1 MRVMMLLTAMVF
13 GGCAN
18 QPSTPTSGDTPAQTS
33 ASAAVLPGASD
44 TDPEAQRLALAKK
57 LHLKVVNQ
65 DGEEVYCKIN
75 MVTGSHIR
83 TDTHCFTAQ
92 ELDHVQKRTD
102 NDLDQLFKP
111 YTPAGQGT
119 LSPGRQK

>member
-1 MRVMMLLTAMVF
+1 MRAMMLLTAMAL
-13 GGCAN
+13 GACAS
-18 QPSTPTSGDTPAQTS
+18 PPTSPNSGGTPAQSS
-33 ASAAVLPGASD
+33 ASSAALPGASD
-44 TDPEAQRLALAKK
+44 TDPEEQRLALAKK

-92 ELDHVQKRTD
+92 ELDHLQKRTD

-111 YTPAGQGT
+111 YAPAGQGALT
-119 LSPGRQK
+119 PGRTK

>member
-1 MRVMMLLTAMVF
+1 MRGMMLLTAMVL
-13 GGCAN
+13 GACAS
-18 QPSTPTSGDTPAQTS
+18 QPSTQDSGRTPAQSS
-33 ASAAVLPGASD
+33 ASAALPGASD
-44 TDPEAQRLALAKK
+44 TDPEEQRLALAKK

-65 DGEEVYCKIN
+65 DGEEVYCKTN

-92 ELDHVQKRTD
+92 ELDHLQKRTD

-111 YTPAGQGT
+111 YAPAGQGT
-119 LSPGRQK
+119 LSPGRSK

>member
-1 MRVMMLLTAMVF
+1 MRAMMLLTAMAL

-18 QPSTPTSGDTPAQTS
+18 QPSSPTSGGTAAQS
-33 ASAAVLPGASD
+33 SAAASALPGAAD

-57 LHLKVVNQ
+57 LHLKVINQ
-65 DGEEVYCKIN
+65 DGEEVYCKTN

-83 TDTHCFTAQ
+83 TDMHCFTAQ
-92 ELDHVQKRTD
+92 ELDHLQKKTD

-111 YTPAGQGT
+111 YARSGQGALT
-119 LSPGRQK
+119 PGR